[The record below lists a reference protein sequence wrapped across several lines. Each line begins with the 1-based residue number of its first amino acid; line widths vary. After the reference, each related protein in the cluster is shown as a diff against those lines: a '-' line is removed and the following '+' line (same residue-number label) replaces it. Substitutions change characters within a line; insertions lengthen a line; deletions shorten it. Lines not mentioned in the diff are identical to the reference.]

1 MRKLIMLALGLGAAE
16 LFRRHAAKTGNTPT
30 GLIATVATNA
40 LASLRGAALPSR
52 NRWRMEEMRHD

>member
-30 GLIATVATNA
+30 GLIATAATNA
-40 LASLRGAALPSR
+40 LASLTGAPPTKPKPLANGRDAS
-52 NRWRMEEMRHD
+52 